1 MKGDGLALIVMDLEW
16 TAWEGSRQ
24 RTWSAPGE
32 EMEIVQIGAVR
43 LADTPGL
50 EELGAF
56 EVLVRPRINPA
67 LDRYFT
73 NLTGITQDRM
83 DREGLDLKEAL
94 SRFAEF
100 VGQATEFIGFGDEL
114 MHIMTNC
121 QLYGLT
127 NPFAGYHCGDVRAAV
142 MAHLGTDRIPN
153 SSDLPGLMGFSPPG
167 AMHQGLS
174 DSRCVAEAL
183 RQARKVGRF

>member
-1 MKGDGLALIVMDLEW
+1 MKGDDLALIVMDLEW

-43 LADTPGL
+43 LADTPAL

-56 EVLVRPRINPA
+56 EVLVRPRINPT

-100 VGQATEFIGFGDEL
+100 VGQATEFVGFGDEL
-114 MHIMTNC
+114 MHIVTNC
-121 QLYGLT
+121 QLYGLA
-127 NPFAGYHCGDVRAAV
+127 NPFADYRCGDVRAAV

-153 SSDLPGLMGFSPPG
+153 SSDLPELMGFAPPG
-167 AMHQGLS
+167 AMHQGLA

-183 RQARKVGRF
+183 RRARKAGRF